1 MGLGQEKALR
11 ERAAT
16 NKISYEPTPV
26 LTEDTVS
33 LSASQNGHLD
43 VAIPK

>member
-1 MGLGQEKALR
+1 M
-11 ERAAT
+11 
-16 NKISYEPTPV
+16 PV